1 MLQIHHPKRK
11 RSKEMVPFEV
21 CHAWCKIALHNIRKY
36 SAAASICQK
45 GCKVRPITN
54 HKSTPFFLKKI
65 RFSPTPFWDIKWK
78 KLNEKKG
85 KRIDEKERLRF
96 LKKKTQSALFKMII
110 YTGLPQSS

>member
-36 SAAASICQK
+36 LAAASIAK
-45 GCKVRPITN
+45 KVAKWDPSQITN
-54 HKSTPFFLKKI
+54 PLLFKKKKK

-96 LKKKTQSALFKMII
+96 LKKKNSISLI
-110 YTGLPQSS
+110 